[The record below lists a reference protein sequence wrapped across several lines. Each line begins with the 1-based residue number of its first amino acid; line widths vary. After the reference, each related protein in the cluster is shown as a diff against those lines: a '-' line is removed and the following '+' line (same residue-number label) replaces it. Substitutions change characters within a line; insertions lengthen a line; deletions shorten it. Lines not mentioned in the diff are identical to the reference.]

1 MNREREE
8 LFDRI
13 NRRVDQMVE
22 DGMEEEARSL
32 YPLRHLNALNTVGY
46 KEWFDY
52 FDCKFD
58 QERGYPAHQTKYPPI
73 CKKQLTWYRNDSC
86 IHWIPSGSKR

>member
-1 MNREREE
+1 
-8 LFDRI
+8 
-13 NRRVDQMVE
+13 
-22 DGMEEEARSL
+22 MEEEARSL

-58 QERGYPAHQTKYPPI
+58 REEAIRLIKRNTRRYA
-73 CKKQLTWYRNDSC
+73 KKQLTWYRNDAD
-86 IHWIPSGSKR
+86 IHWFHPDQKDEIKRFLLSLVDFKF